1 MTLQGQNVLVSA
13 SGQHVRIA
21 DLGASTR
28 LRGQQTGAGELA
40 GQLIGTVAFTAPEV
54 LRGEHYGRSADMW
67 SVGCCVLEMATARF
81 PWDAQSADNHFA
93 LIFRVANASA
103 PPPISSSVPPVLKQ
117 LALLCLCLAPDQR
130 PTSRALLSHQLL
142 GGSSNV

>member
-1 MTLQGQNVLVSA
+1 MLVSA

-67 SVGCCVLEMATARF
+67 SCGCCVLEMATARF
-81 PWDAQSADNHFA
+81 PVGRAVRRQPLRAHLPRRERLRAAAHTVERALCAQAA
-93 LIFRVANASA
+93 RA
-103 PPPISSSVPPVLKQ
+103 PLPLPR
-117 LALLCLCLAPDQR
+117 AR
-130 PTSRALLSHQLL
+130 PAAHLSRAPLPPAARRLL
-142 GGSSNV
+142 